1 MDFEVI
7 TVFPELVSSVLPY
20 GVTGR
25 ALSGQRYRVR
35 CWNPRDVTTDNYR
48 RIDDRPYGGGPGM
61 VMMAEPLT
69 RCLQAIR
76 SKRSAEAEEG
86 LAGAPAEAG
95 ATAGAT
101 AGGDAGGDP
110 KQRAGAPLR
119 VVCLSPQGAPL
130 TQAKVKS
137 ISEGPGLILLCGR
150 YEAIDQRFLDA
161 HVDEEISVGD
171 FVVSGGEL
179 PALLLID
186 AVVRLLPGV
195 LNDTESA
202 AQDSFVDGL
211 LDCPHFTRP
220 EVVDGIPVPPVL
232 LSGNHREIE
241 RWRRQQALLATL
253 KKRPDLLERARRNG
267 RLSPLDHRTLE
278 EGSCGGSALVPVAPG
293 GS

>member
-1 MDFEVI
+1 M
-7 TVFPELVSSVLPY
+7 
-20 GVTGR
+20 
-25 ALSGQRYRVR
+25 
-35 CWNPRDVTTDNYR
+35 
-48 RIDDRPYGGGPGM
+48 
-61 VMMAEPLT
+61 
-69 RCLQAIR
+69 
-76 SKRSAEAEEG
+76 
-86 LAGAPAEAG
+86 
-95 ATAGAT
+95 
-101 AGGDAGGDP
+101 
-110 KQRAGAPLR
+110 
-119 VVCLSPQGAPL
+119 VCLSPQGAPL

-161 HVDEEISVGD
+161 HVDEEISIGD

-220 EVVDGIPVPPVL
+220 EAVDGIVVPPVL

-241 RWRRQQALLATL
+241 GWRRRQALLATL
-253 KKRPDLLERARRNG
+253 TKRPDLLERARREG
-267 RLSPLDHRTLE
+267 RLTLQDRRILE
-278 EGSCGGSALVPVAPG
+278 EGK
-293 GS
+293 